1 MLSYPFFFQSDIQT
15 PLNRQILK
23 SSETIMY
30 VVDMMNKLVATFM
43 GPETGEV
50 LGAILNT
57 QLDRNGAMGDGSDND
72 LGKTDD
78 KPRMNDGYGMGG
90 LAGLM
95 GNGNLGKLV
104 QFASTLYNL
113 A

>member
-1 MLSYPFFFQSDIQT
+1 
-15 PLNRQILK
+15 
-23 SSETIMY
+23 MY

-57 QLDRNGAMGDGSDND
+57 QMDRNQND
-72 LGKTDD
+72 LGTTDD
-78 KPRMNDGYGMGG
+78 KPRMHNDYMGG
-90 LAGLM
+90 LGGLF